1 MTQQKLQE
9 FLEQGEGFTI
19 EFKEC
24 INGLNDSVFET
35 VCSFSNRY
43 GGYLLF
49 GVKEVDNKA
58 VVVGVNPKVV
68 DDIKKNFINVL
79 NNPQKIHPRL

>member
-1 MTQQKLQE
+1 M
-9 FLEQGEGFTI
+9 
-19 EFKEC
+19 
-24 INGLNDSVFET
+24 
-35 VCSFSNRY
+35 
-43 GGYLLF
+43 LF

-79 NNPQKIHPRL
+79 NNPQKIHPSLYLNLEE